1 MYAVIRT
8 GGKQYRVAP
17 GDVIEVEKL
26 SGEAG
31 EIINLSQVLMLGGE
45 GSAQIGAPTVSGAS
59 VAAEVIAQKRG
70 TKVIVFKK
78 KRRKSYRRKRGH
90 RQHLTALRITEI
102 LTGGKQPSKTAAKP
116 AVAKKQATAD
126 AKKAEQQKP
135 AAKPAAKEKAIAP
148 AKKPAAK
155 PAVKAKAKAP
165 AEKPAAKPVA
175 KTKAKAPARKPA
187 AKKPAAKK

>member
-31 EIINLSQVLMLGGE
+31 EIIQISEVLMLGGE
-45 GSAQIGAPTVSGAS
+45 GDAQIGAPTVSGAS

-70 TKVIVFKK
+70 DKVIVFKK

-102 LTGGKQPSKTAAKP
+102 LTGGKQPSQTAAKP
-116 AVAKKQATAD
+116 ATKAKAPAKKPAT
-126 AKKAEQQKP
+126 
-135 AAKPAAKEKAIAP
+135 KPAAKEKAKAP
-148 AKKPAAK
+148 AK
-155 PAVKAKAKAP
+155 
-165 AEKPAAKPVA
+165 
-175 KTKAKAPARKPA
+175 KPA